1 MGGQLLTIYPV
12 SEDGIASYS
21 ISPDKWSNEGIRYGY
36 ISYQDDFFTQ
46 ALFDEVRPFKDGV
59 AEVMIR
65 GKWLRL
71 TKADFVKYLN
81 SPSEASSADN
91 YLTGVQAF
99 TPDQMKKADSAREQD
114 MTNDDGYR
122 LLRSYGGGLV
132 AFENTYTGKYGFV
145 DSTGVMLVPPI
156 YDDYHECDFSVDRLV
171 AVRKDMGHDVEETGW
186 GFINM
191 KGEVVVPCIYYRHW
205 DDSIKSFF
213 TPGEAGI
220 APMCRILSG
229 GSKRMGCI
237 NRKGEIV
244 IPFEYDFISMPVDGV
259 MTAKLGVMTMRLKED
274 GTML

>member
-1 MGGQLLTIYPV
+1 
-12 SEDGIASYS
+12 
-21 ISPDKWSNEGIRYGY
+21 
-36 ISYQDDFFTQ
+36 
-46 ALFDEVRPFKDGV
+46 
-59 AEVMIR
+59 
-65 GKWLRL
+65 
-71 TKADFVKYLN
+71 
-81 SPSEASSADN
+81 
-91 YLTGVQAF
+91 
-99 TPDQMKKADSAREQD
+99 
-114 MTNDDGYR
+114 
-122 LLRSYGGGLV
+122 
-132 AFENTYTGKYGFV
+132 
-145 DSTGVMLVPPI
+145 MLVPPI

-171 AVRKDMGHDVEETGW
+171 AVRKDMGQDVEETGW

-213 TPGEAGI
+213 TSGEAGI

-244 IPFEYDFISMPVDGV
+244 LPFEYDFISMPVDGV